1 MTTVLSP
8 GQYNLLIQL
17 YQQFTSSQVTTT
29 LDQFC
34 YQSTKKELT
43 QLAPQ
48 DMTKI
53 IKYVNNNTSASRKQ
67 RDFLDEVFCYLEI
80 DGSEFCLAE
89 CKMDMHNL
97 TRSQVNAVFQQLKEK
112 YSVFVPQK
120 IRLQNY
126 TLSVI
131 QAFPDYKIIQ
141 QTYKYNPDKKLT
153 VISFRDLL
161 VCDWDNQ
168 TLQDI
173 QATLSL
179 FPYSFVIYKT
189 YKGYHGY
196 CTSDT
201 FDHRAF
207 STHQLMH
214 KLGCDPWY
222 ISFTKLNGFV
232 TRISKKSDRQEEYIE
247 QFVTT
252 HNSTRNQ
259 PKRELLD
266 LVRIKDT
273 YTVQK

>member
-1 MTTVLSP
+1 MVTVLSP
-8 GQYNLLIQL
+8 RQYNLLLQL
-17 YQQFTSSQVTTT
+17 YQQFTSSLGPTT

-34 YQSTKKELT
+34 RQITKKELN
-43 QLAPQ
+43 QLTPQ

-53 IKYVNNNTSASRKQ
+53 IKYTNNNIPASRKQ
-67 RDFLDEVFCYLEI
+67 RDFLDEIFAYLEI
-80 DGSEFCLAE
+80 DGQEFCSTE
-89 CKMDMHNL
+89 CRVDMPDL
-97 TRSQVNAVFQQLKEK
+97 TRSQVNTVIQKLKDQ
-112 YSVFVPQK
+112 YGVFVPQK

-131 QAFPDYKIIQ
+131 QAFPHYKIIQ

-161 VCDWDNQ
+161 VCDWDNLAL
-168 TLQDI
+168 TEI
-173 QATLSL
+173 QATLSQ
-179 FPYSFVIYKT
+179 FPYSFMIYKT
-189 YKGYHGY
+189 HKGYHGY
-196 CTSDT
+196 CISHT

-247 QFVTT
+247 QFVAT
-252 HNSTRNQ
+252 HNTRNN
-259 PKRELLD
+259 PKPELLE
-266 LVRIKDT
+266 LVKIKDT
-273 YTVQK
+273 YTVQQ